1 MEILL
6 DGNRYAKEKSET
18 LLPNVVF
25 ETASL
30 MLNEKSGFDMKYQ
43 KIYLVERT
51 LMICP
56 SVSGLLCT
64 YSPPTYIIILIYV
77 IFIMN
82 SNLERVHVKLYKT
95 AKTC

>member
-6 DGNRYAKEKSET
+6 DGNRYAKEKSKT
-18 LLPNVVF
+18 LLPNIVF

-30 MLNEKSGFDMKYQ
+30 MLNEKNGLDMKYQ
-43 KIYLVERT
+43 KIYLAERT

-64 YSPPTYIIILIYV
+64 YSPPIYNYTQ
-77 IFIMN
+77 I
-82 SNLERVHVKLYKT
+82 RKT
-95 AKTC
+95 QT